1 MNTLEIL
8 AMRKEVKAWRDGWL
22 ARIDEDL
29 ADGVQHLKRQL
40 HAEVDTLGFLQA
52 IRPKRYVADTLQPL
66 FVEWCKK
73 KEAAL
78 LSAAEQDLRFR
89 FDRVIPPSDARTK
102 MDIDV
107 TKESLLDLA
116 GTAMSGVA
124 AAAVIPSIITYST
137 ATVSAG
143 GILGLL
149 GVTTTAV
156 LTRSIM
162 FGLVVLMILVLITF
176 IRFSKIVGNARI
188 RLRNRIDKQID
199 EKIRYSRTKQSL
211 AMTLSERI
219 ELTAS
224 QLLEE
229 LDHAS

>member
-8 AMRKEVKAWRDGWL
+8 TMRKEVKAWRDGWL

-29 ADGVQHLKRQL
+29 TDGVQHLKRKL
-40 HAEVDTLGFLQA
+40 HAEVDTLSVFQA
-52 IRPKRYVADTLQPL
+52 IRPKRYVADTLQPI

-73 KEAAL
+73 KEAIL
-78 LSAAEQDLRFR
+78 VSAAEQDLRLR
-89 FDRVIPPSDARTK
+89 FDRVIPRSNARTE

-124 AAAVIPSIITYST
+124 AAAVVPSLLTFST

-149 GVTTTAV
+149 GVTTTV
-156 LTRSIM
+156 VVTRNIVI
-162 FGLVVLMILVLITF
+162 GLVVLAIMVLIAF
-176 IRFSKIVGNARI
+176 MRFSKFVGNARA
-188 RLRNRIDKQID
+188 RLRKQIDKQID
-199 EKIRYSRTKQSL
+199 EKIRYSRERRSL

-219 ELTAS
+219 ELTAK